1 MTRSA
6 LQRWPQIAD
15 ERRAVIAGRA
25 AEGGGACTLIVIR
38 EPDGRRL
45 LSFEGAWRT
54 CAELNPDAH
63 AALVRALTELVRW
76 GVSTNRERHLHHWAS
91 CNMDAL

>member
-1 MTRSA
+1 MTRTA
-6 LQRWPQIAD
+6 PQRWPRIAD
-15 ERRAVIAGRA
+15 QRRAVIPGRA

-38 EPDGRRL
+38 EPEGRLL

-63 AALVRALTELVRW
+63 AALIGALTELVR
-76 GVSTNRERHLHHWAS
+76 
-91 CNMDAL
+91 